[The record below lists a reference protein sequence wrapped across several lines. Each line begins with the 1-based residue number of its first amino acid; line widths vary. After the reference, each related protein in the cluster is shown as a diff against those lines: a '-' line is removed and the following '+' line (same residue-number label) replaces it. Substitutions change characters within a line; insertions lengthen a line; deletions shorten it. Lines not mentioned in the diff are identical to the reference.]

1 MKKTPQIS
9 VCIPMYNAAQYI
21 GECLDS
27 VLSQTFTDYEVVVID
42 DGSTDA
48 SCAIVE
54 TYHDKRIRLVRKEHN
69 YIATINSLFE
79 EARGKYVARMDA
91 DDVMYPHRLQVQFE
105 FMESHPDVDI
115 LAQLCPYQ

>member
-69 YIATINSLFE
+69 YIA
-79 EARGKYVARMDA
+79 
-91 DDVMYPHRLQVQFE
+91 QV
-105 FMESHPDVDI
+105 SHLSTDSYSY
-115 LAQLCPYQ
+115 LGQSE

>member
-115 LAQLCPYQ
+115 LAQLCPYH